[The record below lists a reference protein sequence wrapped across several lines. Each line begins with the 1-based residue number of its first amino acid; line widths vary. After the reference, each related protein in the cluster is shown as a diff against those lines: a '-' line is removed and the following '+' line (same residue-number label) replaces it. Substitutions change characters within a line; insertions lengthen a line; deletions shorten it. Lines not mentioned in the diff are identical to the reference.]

1 MKLSSVIAARATSS
15 SISTFSQGVGS
26 DREGVDGVLADR
38 DRLAVEI
45 AASLFVQF
53 RAAPADFPSAKFAR
67 LQCLLADLGMT
78 PAAASRVTAAPPP
91 TRNDFEG

>member
-1 MKLSSVIAARATSS
+1 V
-15 SISTFSQGVGS
+15 
-26 DREGVDGVLADR
+26 
-38 DRLAVEI
+38 I

-53 RAAPADFPSAKFAR
+53 RAAPADFPAAKFAR

-91 TRNDFEG
+91 TRNDFDD